1 MSENETPKPRAKRRP
16 PVYRIAT
23 EREPGVF
30 DLHSPRYDKVESARD
45 DAKELAERSED
56 AATVV
61 VLRLDRAYKRQT
73 IVAAQEV
80 EA

>member
-1 MSENETPKPRAKRRP
+1 MSDNETPKPRKSRRP
-16 PVYRIAT
+16 SVYRIAS
-23 EREPGVF
+23 ERAPGVF
-30 DLHSPRYDKVESARD
+30 DLHGTRYDRVEAARD
-45 DAKELAERSED
+45 DAKELAERNED